1 MLKSIVVDNFFE
13 NIDEVYNHVKK
24 IETYDWKNYPKEL
37 EAPEGTIIEW
47 PGYRS
52 TQLAGKD
59 DWLLEKFSQG
69 FKEHF
74 TGLIR
79 GQVGLHIFS
88 HLRLDEHNEKNF
100 IHTDVPHMYSMLV
113 YLSPTNLN
121 SGTDLYNENDE
132 MITSFKFVQ
141 NRAVLFSSSYKHRA
155 INNHGTDVN
164 NGRLTLNIFMDK

>member
-1 MLKSIVVDNFFE
+1 MKEEINEYYSKFREIYTKE
-13 NIDEVYNHVKK
+13 
-24 IETYDWKNYPKEL
+24 NYP
-37 EAPEGTIIEW
+37 EW
-47 PGYRS
+47 F
-52 TQLAGKD
+52 
-59 DWLLEKFSQG
+59 KF
-69 FKEHF
+69 K
-74 TGLIR
+74 
-79 GQVGLHIFS
+79 
-88 HLRLDEHNEKNF
+88 DEHNEKDF

-132 MITSFKFVQ
+132 MIASFKFVQ

>member
-1 MLKSIVVDNFFE
+1 
-13 NIDEVYNHVKK
+13 
-24 IETYDWKNYPKEL
+24 
-37 EAPEGTIIEW
+37 
-47 PGYRS
+47 
-52 TQLAGKD
+52 
-59 DWLLEKFSQG
+59 
-69 FKEHF
+69 
-74 TGLIR
+74 
-79 GQVGLHIFS
+79 
-88 HLRLDEHNEKNF
+88 
-100 IHTDVPHMYSMLV
+100 MYSMLV

>member
-1 MLKSIVVDNFFE
+1 MLKSIVIDNFFE
-13 NIDEVYNHVKK
+13 DINEIYNYVKTL
-24 IETYDWKNYPKEL
+24 ETFNSKNYPNDPNVNTAK
-37 EAPEGTIIEW
+37 IDW

-52 TQLAGKD
+52 NQLAGED
-59 DWLLEKFSQG
+59 LWLTNKFG
-69 FKEHF
+69 NAFRKHL
-74 TGLIR
+74 TGLIT
-79 GQVGLHIFS
+79 GQFQLHMFS
-88 HLRLDEHNEKNF
+88 HLRLDEHNEADF
-100 IHTDVPHMYSMLV
+100 IHNDSPHIYSMLV

-121 SGTDLYNENDE
+121 SGTNLYNENDE

>member
-79 GQVGLHIFS
+79 GQV
-88 HLRLDEHNEKNF
+88 
-100 IHTDVPHMYSMLV
+100 
-113 YLSPTNLN
+113 
-121 SGTDLYNENDE
+121 
-132 MITSFKFVQ
+132 VQ